1 MQFTIVWISRG
12 HEISSNLRLACFRKY
27 IFIITCNETKNIY
40 IYTSPWIKNVE
51 EKKKKKKRST
61 KDSRETF
68 LQIDQFD

>member
-1 MQFTIVWISRG
+1 M
-12 HEISSNLRLACFRKY
+12 N
-27 IFIITCNETKNIY
+27 
-40 IYTSPWIKNVE
+40 PWIKNVE